1 MTVLRFLLECCRVFR
16 YPQAGYSTTHKP
28 LLSSAKPRVLD
39 GNAGEVPKRAP
50 PFEPFYIRHRLLL
63 LTTALAF
70 ALFLSKMERD
80 GGMIV
85 TGSRGVGASPGT
97 AVLSQ
102 NVHGVN
108 LTGGNLTLAGGDV
121 HHTVHYHAGHTVGP
135 SVLDSVPN
143 LRGIHIANSS
153 RATQGTGSWV
163 RRWEI
168 FWLWLN
174 PEWFLMILWGF
185 GMPGAGKTILTSIV
199 INILEEYARASSSLV
214 CICYIYFRY
223 SDHAEF
229 TVRGCLET
237 LVKQT
242 IERHPH
248 CVSHFDAVYAR
259 HIREKTQPSEE
270 ELLALLRQFV
280 GLMAITVYA
289 LDALDEAPPK
299 IQLEL
304 LEKLASL
311 NVKLFITSRPLK
323 TLEAHFPSA
332 HRFPIVAHN
341 DDITLHIN
349 QEISRSAELRG
360 ILQKADQSLHNK
372 IVASVIQK
380 CGGMFLH
387 ASLQLSALRECTSV
401 YEVEQTL
408 AAFPTD
414 IEDLYLQT
422 WQRILAQVP
431 SKSLLAR
438 NTLTWVIHATRSLTI
453 QELQRAVATCPDT
466 HKFVPDRLVQE
477 DVLIGLCHGLV
488 DVEEKTQL
496 VRLVHYTAKDC
507 MERLVTETIPQPHT
521 LISAVCLAQLTEH
534 GFQSTA
540 LADYYELK
548 EFLQA
553 EPLLE
558 YAYNSWSTHAQKS
571 LADPLAA
578 GRLTEF
584 AQNCHAFPVINQWL
598 YGWSALLHMLSPLH
612 FVTYFN
618 LPIAFAGSDALR
630 NPNQHTAEQKAT
642 ALHLACMQ
650 GHDGVVNELLHL
662 ADISLDARDDWDS
675 TALIIAAG
683 LGHERATR
691 LLLACPDLNNL
702 NALDLNTALNL
713 SSKGGHKGTVALLL
727 SCSHIDVNIRGRDW
741 DGNTALT
748 WASEEGHEDVA
759 TLLLSHPDID
769 VNATNL
775 IKRTALDVAFSF
787 GHEGIVKLLL
797 SHPQINVNLI
807 PRVGDSPLSQAV
819 EQGWENIVRL
829 LLTHPSI
836 EFGDSELEEV
846 ASIADACYVDEP
858 GESCGRIL
866 SLLEE
871 FLNRA

>member
-1 MTVLRFLLECCRVFR
+1 
-16 YPQAGYSTTHKP
+16 
-28 LLSSAKPRVLD
+28 
-39 GNAGEVPKRAP
+39 
-50 PFEPFYIRHRLLL
+50 
-63 LTTALAF
+63 
-70 ALFLSKMERD
+70 MERD

-85 TGSRGVGASPGT
+85 TGSRGSFFTGRYSAWSPTFAFSIAGLGASSGT
-97 AVLSQ
+97 TVLSQ
-102 NVHGVN
+102 NVHGVS
-108 LTGGNLTLAGGDV
+108 LTGGNLSIAGGDV
-121 HHTVHYHAGHTVGP
+121 HNHTYYHAAPAVAP
-135 SVLDSVPN
+135 SVLDPVPN
-143 LRGIHIANSS
+143 FRGIHIANSS
-153 RATQGTGSWV
+153 RATGGTGSWV

-185 GMPGAGKTILTSIV
+185 GMPGAGKTILASIV
-199 INILEEYARASSSLV
+199 INILEEYARASATPI

-304 LEKLASL
+304 LERLASL

-349 QEISRSAELRG
+349 QEISRSADLRG
-360 ILQKADQSLHNK
+360 ILQKADQSLHSK

-387 ASLQLSALRECTSV
+387 ASLQLAALRECTSV

-422 WQRILAQVP
+422 WQRILAQAP
-431 SKSLLAR
+431 NKSLLAR

-453 QELQRAVATCPDT
+453 RELQRAVATCPDT

-496 VRLVHYTAKDC
+496 VRLVHYTAKASV
-507 MERLVTETIPQPHT
+507 ERLVTGTICQPHT
-521 LISAVCLAQLTEH
+521 LITTVCLVQLTEH

-540 LADYYELK
+540 LTDQYEL
-548 EFLQA
+548 EEVLQA

-584 AQNCHAFPVINQWL
+584 AQNCHAFPVINQRL

-612 FVTYFN
+612 FVAYFN
-618 LPIAFAGSDALR
+618 LPIAFAGPDALC
-630 NPNQHTAEQKAT
+630 NPNQRTAEQKAT

-662 ADISLDARDDWDS
+662 ADISLDARDYMGS
-675 TALIIAAG
+675 TALIIASG
-683 LGHERATR
+683 RGHERATR
-691 LLLACPDLNNL
+691 LLLACPDVNNL
-702 NALDLNTALNL
+702 NAQDLDGFTALGV
-713 SSKGGHKGTVALLL
+713 SSCYGFKGTVALLL
-727 SCSHIDVNIRGRDW
+727 SDPRIDVNICGGDG

-748 WASEEGHEDVA
+748 WALEDGHEDVA
-759 TLLLSHPDID
+759 ALLLSHPDID
-769 VNATNL
+769 VNMTSW
-775 IKRTALDVAFSF
+775 KRTALDIASSL
-787 GHEGIVKLLL
+787 GQEGMVKLLL
-797 SHPQINVNLI
+797 SHPQINVNV
-807 PRVGDSPLSQAV
+807 RNGDGRTPLSQAV
-819 EQGWENIVRL
+819 EKGHENIVRL

-836 EFGDSELEEV
+836 QFGTSELE
-846 ASIADACYVDEP
+846 ALRITDAWYAE
-858 GESCGRIL
+858 ETREACGRIL